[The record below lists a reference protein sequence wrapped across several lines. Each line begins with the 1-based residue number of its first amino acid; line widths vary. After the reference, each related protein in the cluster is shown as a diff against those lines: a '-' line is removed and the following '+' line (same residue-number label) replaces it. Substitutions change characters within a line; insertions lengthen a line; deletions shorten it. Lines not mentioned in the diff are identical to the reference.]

1 MNIRSTRGFFYS
13 VSALT
18 LVALA
23 GSPALAQD
31 AQTSGE
37 SKTLVLDTLVIT
49 GEKVAR
55 DIKNTA
61 SSVTVISAKEI
72 AKEKTGDSS
81 VSEAV
86 RGTPN
91 VVYTDTV
98 GAPVIRGQDTQGPH
112 NGQNVFWGGTVPRA
126 TINVDGHYLNYNEY
140 YYGGTSIWDVN
151 NIEVFRGPQTTS
163 QGANA
168 IAGTIIVNTNDPTF
182 EREGAYQVEIG
193 NYNSKRSS
201 IMLNSPIYKDELAAR
216 LAVDYSGRDTFIDYI
231 SPNFQSAGTDQ
242 DFSALTARLKLLW
255 EPAEIP
261 GLVAKLTYSHAR
273 SNRPSQEAAS
283 APFDELEHLTTSM
296 PSWKQ
301 DTNTGILDISY
312 DFDNGIKFYNQT
324 QFSASAVHRHTG
336 TPTNGKADINQK
348 NISNEARIT
357 FGEQEDIIS
366 GVAGIFYANTKSDEI
381 LLLQGTT
388 SFDDTKENLG
398 LFAEAS
404 YRITD
409 QWTLT
414 GGLRF
419 QQDSIQRIGQ
429 SALTT
434 RPLNYD
440 ETFSAVLPKI
450 SLAYAVTPDLTVG
463 AMVSKGYNP
472 GGVSLNLSSRQWHPF
487 EEEELW
493 NYELFTRADL
503 LDNKLTLTSN
513 LFYMDFKNAQ
523 YNIPVVLPD
532 NLVQSYTINAEK
544 AHSYGLE
551 LGLDYQVLDNLALK
565 TSAGILRTEID
576 EISSNS
582 AYEGKEFAKSPGY
595 MFSIGASWDATE
607 KLNLSGQVRHTDGYY
622 SDIANTQAYVVD
634 AYTIADARV
643 SYDFHES
650 LELYGYVKNIF
661 DERTPTYLQQNRG
674 IGGLEASMT
683 MPRTFGVGIKGSF

>member
-1 MNIRSTRGFFYS
+1 MNIHCTRGFLYG

-18 LVALA
+18 LVAMSA
-23 GSPALAQD
+23 TTAFAQD
-31 AQTSGE
+31 RQKTTE
-37 SKTLVLDTLVIT
+37 SKGLVLDTLVIT

-61 SSVTVISAKEI
+61 SSVTVITGEEI
-72 AKEKTGDSS
+72 SRQKTGDNS
-81 VSEAV
+81 VSEVV

-98 GAPVIRGQDTQGPH
+98 SAPVIRGQDTQGPH

-126 TINVDGHYLNYNEY
+126 TINMDGHYLNYNEF
-140 YYGGTSIWDVN
+140 YYGGTSVWDIN

-193 NYNSKRSS
+193 NYNSKRTS
-201 IMLNSPIYKDELAAR
+201 IMLNSPIYKEELAAR
-216 LAVDYSGRDTFIDYI
+216 LALDYSGRDTFIDYI
-231 SPNFQSAGTDQ
+231 SPAFQTEGTDQ
-242 DFSALTARLKLLW
+242 AFKAFTGRLKLLW

-273 SNRPSQEAAS
+273 SNRPSQEAS
-283 APFDELEHLTTSM
+283 SGNFEDLEHSTTSM

-312 DFDNGIKFYNQT
+312 DLENGFKLYNQT
-324 QFSASAVHRHTG
+324 QFSASGVHRHTG
-336 TPTNGKADINQK
+336 TPTYGKADINQK
-348 NISNEARIT
+348 NISNEARVT
-357 FGEQEDIIS
+357 YGDQEDTMS
-366 GVAGIFYANTKSDEI
+366 GVAGIFYAHTKSDEL

-388 SFDDTKENLG
+388 TFDDTKTNLG
-398 LFAEAS
+398 LFAETS
-404 YRITD
+404 YRITE

-419 QQDSIQRIGQ
+419 QQDSIERVGI

-434 RPLNYD
+434 KPLNYD

-450 SLAYAVTPDLTVG
+450 SLAYAVTPELTVG

-472 GGVSLNLSSRQWHPF
+472 GGVSLNLSSRNWHYF
-487 EEEELW
+487 EEEKLW
-493 NYELFTRADL
+493 NYELFTRANL
-503 LDNKLTLTSN
+503 LDDKLTLTSN
-513 LFYMDFKNAQ
+513 VFYMDFKNAQ

-544 AHSYGLE
+544 AHAYGLE
-551 LGLDYQVLDNLALK
+551 LGLDYQIMDNLALK
-565 TSAGILRTEID
+565 TSAGILRTKID
-576 EISSNS
+576 EITSNNS
-582 AYEGKEFAKSPGY
+582 YKDNEFAKSPGY
-595 MFSIGASWDATE
+595 MFSVGASWDATE
-607 KLNLSGQVRHTDGYY
+607 KLNVSGQVRHTDGYY
-622 SDIANTQAYVVD
+622 SDIANTSTYIVD

-650 LELYGYVKNIF
+650 VQLYGFVKNIF

-683 MPRTFGVGIKGSF
+683 MPRTFGIGLKGSF

>member
-1 MNIRSTRGFFYS
+1 MIIRSTRGFFYS

-261 GLVAKLTYSHAR
+261 GLVTKLTYSHAR

>member
-13 VSALT
+13 VSTLT

-61 SSVTVISAKEI
+61 SSVTVITAKEI

-91 VVYTDTV
+91 VIYTDTV

-493 NYELFTRADL
+493 NYELFTRANL

>member
-1 MNIRSTRGFFYS
+1 MNIRSTCGFFYS

-388 SFDDTKENLG
+388 SFDDTKDNLG

-440 ETFSAVLPKI
+440 ETFSALLPKI

-622 SDIANTQAYVVD
+622 SDIANTQAYIVD